1 MMIIKYLIS
10 SILILL
16 THSIFF
22 SQKQY
27 GLDKTNLLSWVERQG
42 KWENGVVICF
52 DIDDDMIKDYEDKP
66 VHGEIIIEKSMK
78 ERTIV
83 ECQDGKLEAINVFE
97 KHEQNETFYLI
108 KTFQFDK
115 GVFQYMKGFD
125 SNGNLKRDINFN
137 YTKDQCIRKHWTM
150 DAAGSPILSS
160 EREYKISDI
169 KRVISNKNGKDSD
182 YSYLFEKYYRSD
194 SGILSS
200 YLYQTPD
207 TIDFVQ
213 YWKHGTTV
221 LKKYFFT
228 NTYWSYSKYNSDGS
242 LDGSF
247 SGKGENLIYPG
258 MEISEEIPPKSPG
271 IEPFCDC
278 CLEDGKQGMECG
290 RMKIQERKFLRE
302 GVWIVYNSKGREVNR
317 RFYKDD
323 ILIE

>member
-22 SQKQY
+22 SQIQY
-27 GLDKTNLLSWVERQG
+27 KSDETNLLSWLERQVY
-42 KWENGVVICF
+42 WEEGVIFCS
-52 DIDDDMIKDYEDKP
+52 DIDSDRIIDHNGEYIN
-66 VHGEIIIEKSMK
+66 GEIILEESMK

-83 ECQDGKLEAINVFE
+83 KCQDGKLEAINVFE
-97 KHEQNETFYLI
+97 KHEQNENFYLI
-108 KTFQFDK
+108 NTSQFDK
-115 GVFQYMKGFD
+115 GVFQYEKGFD

-137 YTKDQCIRKHWTM
+137 YTKDQCIRKHWNLN
-150 DAAGSPILSS
+150 AKGSSILTS

-169 KRVISNKNGKDSD
+169 RRVISNKNWKDSD
-182 YSYLFEKYYRSD
+182 YSYLSRKSYHSDGGALRSY
-194 SGILSS
+194 S
-200 YLYQTPD
+200 YLTPD
-207 TIDFVQ
+207 TIEFIL
-213 YWKHGTTV
+213 YREPETTV

-228 NTYWSYSKYNSDGS
+228 NTHWSYSKYNSDGS
-242 LDGSF
+242 LDESY
-247 SGKGENLIYPG
+247 SGKGQNLIYPG

-290 RMKIQERKFLRE
+290 RMKIQERKFLQE
-302 GVWIVYNSKGREVNR
+302 GVWIVYNSNGREVNR
-317 RFYKDD
+317 RLYKDD